1 MLDAIVNRT
10 ELRLQLLRNQYT
22 PLPNVDKVCKL
33 PSWPTIRVDEALI
46 RRYARSLAWQST
58 GLRIE
63 HGLVAIDGDILD
75 GKLAQR
81 AWEALPK
88 GVLRRVGKFP
98 KWMALARLDPS
109 CGPVA
114 AKLRSHSWTDGA
126 DKHQVEIFT
135 GGHQQIGAFGWHTL
149 NERRYTWIGPSPLD
163 VPLHKLQPVTA
174 LSLVQIRDGFDALAE
189 GAGLTRLVETKHGK
203 NRVYDI
209 TDETRFSD
217 NAGRTGVTLA
227 ELEQNYFA
235 AAHVGRAY
243 RVASPWTG
251 DGRNVEKCLVGW
263 SPKHDC
269 VTVHDFPYDT
279 THLPARFGSGSPLPT
294 ALVDFSEFFKQ
305 LEGSDDFGA

>member
-10 ELRLQLLRNQYT
+10 ELRLQLLRNGYT

-33 PSWPTIRVDEALI
+33 PGWPTARITEALI
-46 RRYARSLAWQST
+46 KRYARSAAWQST

-63 HGLVAIDGDILD
+63 HGLVAIDGDILSEN
-75 GKLAQR
+75 LAQQ
-81 AWEALPK
+81 AWELVPRGA
-88 GVLRRVGKFP
+88 LRRVGKAP
-98 KWMALARLDPS
+98 KWMALARLDGS
-109 CGPVA
+109 AGPAA
-114 AKLRSHSWTDGA
+114 AKLRSHSWTDGV

-174 LSLVQIRDGFDALAE
+174 LSLSQIRDGFDTLAE
-189 GAGLTRLVETKHGK
+189 RAGMVQLVETKPGK
-203 NRVYDI
+203 HRVYDI
-209 TDETRFSD
+209 DETTRFSD
-217 NAGRTGVTLA
+217 NVGRFGVTLA

-235 AAHVGRAY
+235 AAHAGRAY

-251 DGRNVEKCLVGW
+251 EGRNVEKCLVGW
-263 SPKHDC
+263 SPRHDC

-279 THLPARFGSGSPLPT
+279 THLPARFAETGGGVISL
-294 ALVDFSEFFKQ
+294 ALQMALAKALGEDETR
-305 LEGSDDFGA
+305 